1 VRVSQ
6 EGGRG
11 AGEPVDHFAGSQAHG
26 LQPKKRTLGATERDE
41 FLRAAWRKIIRAKNP
56 TDLVFVDEC
65 SSNTSLA
72 PLYGWA
78 RCGERVHQKAP
89 RNWGKNITLI
99 SSIGKE
105 WGMGASLVVE
115 GSTNRTVFETY
126 LEDVLCP
133 TLQEGQVV
141 VMDNLSAHKGERVR
155 ELIEGRECELVYLPP
170 YSPDFNPIEQAF
182 SKLKSYLRAAC
193 ARSQQML
200 MEVIGEALRTI
211 SASDAEG
218 FFEHCGYRAVV
229 QSL

>member
-1 VRVSQ
+1 MVISSI
-6 EGGRG
+6 
-11 AGEPVDHFAGSQAHG
+11 EP
-26 LQPKKRTLGATERDE
+26 ER
-41 FLRAAWRKIIRAKNP
+41 F
-56 TDLVFVDEC
+56 VFVDEC

-78 RCGERVHQKAP
+78 RKGERAHQKAP
-89 RNWGKNITLI
+89 RNWGKNITLL

-115 GSTNRTVFETY
+115 GSTNGAVFETY
-126 LEDVLCP
+126 LEDVLLP
-133 TLQEGQVV
+133 TLKRGQVV

-155 ELIEGRECELVYLPP
+155 QLIEAKGCELIYLPP

-182 SKLKSYLRAAC
+182 SKLKSYLREAC
-193 ARSQQML
+193 ARTQQTL
-200 MEVIGEALRTI
+200 MEVIGEALSTI

-218 FFEHCGYRAVV
+218 FFEHCGYRAAV

>member
-1 VRVSQ
+1 MVISSI
-6 EGGRG
+6 
-11 AGEPVDHFAGSQAHG
+11 EPDRF
-26 LQPKKRTLGATERDE
+26 
-41 FLRAAWRKIIRAKNP
+41 
-56 TDLVFVDEC
+56 VFVDEC
-65 SSNTSLA
+65 STNTSLA

-78 RCGERVHQKAP
+78 RKGERANQRVP

-99 SSIGKE
+99 SSMGKE
-105 WGMGASLVVE
+105 QGMGASLVVE
-115 GSTNRTVFETY
+115 GSTNGTVFQTY

-133 TLQEGQVV
+133 TLERGQVV

-155 ELIEGRECELVYLPP
+155 ELIEGKGCELIYLPP
-170 YSPDFNPIEQAF
+170 YSPDYNPIEQAF

-193 ARSQQML
+193 ARSQDTL

-211 SASDAEG
+211 SASDALG